1 MGGYVQ
7 RPPPLT
13 ILPAPPAPLSSLPA
27 NPWPPFSPPVAP
39 RHPLPPLLP
48 VLRAVQESVPEL
60 LAAQQTI
67 TNAYGL
73 YLRTRPTA
81 SPQSVKRA
89 KELPF
94 GGLHPTLLAAL
105 PKTKY
110 TNAHV
115 GHTLGGGGGW
125 Q

>member
-1 MGGYVQ
+1 M
-7 RPPPLT
+7 
-13 ILPAPPAPLSSLPA
+13 
-27 NPWPPFSPPVAP
+27 
-39 RHPLPPLLP
+39 
-48 VLRAVQESVPEL
+48 PEL

-110 TNAHV
+110 TNARV
-115 GHTLGGGGGW
+115 GCAGRGRGGPRVGQGLATCRAWLKAWLCILSGPCL
-125 Q
+125 QNKGQAV